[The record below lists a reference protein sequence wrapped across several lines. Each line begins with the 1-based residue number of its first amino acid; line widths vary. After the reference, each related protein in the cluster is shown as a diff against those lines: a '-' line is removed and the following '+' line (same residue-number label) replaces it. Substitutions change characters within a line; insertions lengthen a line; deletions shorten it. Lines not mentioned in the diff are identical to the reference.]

1 MGREILR
8 LRMLA
13 IWSGAAAVH
22 DTAGRARCRTF
33 RDQIVTS
40 TFVTWP

>member
-13 IWSGAAAVH
+13 IKNRVAPSKGGLV
-22 DTAGRARCRTF
+22 TAPATGKRSSSQWR
-33 RDQIVTS
+33 
-40 TFVTWP
+40 